1 MTTPLPRLFLGA
13 ILAASASTQ
22 TFQVVMCETPPGSGG
37 FQPIERFLIAGTN
50 GPLTRISD
58 IPPAVTN
65 DPVALAFDNQ
75 YELFVSNRA
84 AHSGNGSVSRFRF
97 DTSFGTFSSN
107 GSITGNGLTDP
118 VQLAFNPVDGEL
130 FVTNWT
136 GGQLSRF
143 LFDAGGNAVPNGTIA
158 MPGGGNQLGVAIRA
172 LDQQLFVSSYTAVRR
187 FRRNANGSYTH
198 LADFGVA
205 GGSLIHF
212 MAFRGDEL
220 YVAEYQSGRVYRFRF
235 DATGAPVAN
244 GFAAVPN
251 AIAVAF
257 SPDRNEMFVARH
269 SIGGCQRLLYQP
281 ATDSWLATTLQ
292 PSPSAGGIA
301 TSVHWFSIYGQ
312 GCAGAGALTPT
323 LQGLG
328 VPQPGNTINLRVQR
342 GQPGALGTI
351 VLAMAP
357 GNTPILGCT
366 WLQSQVLG
374 NTDLFALDGT
384 GAFTLPIPMPLT
396 LLPLDVWFQAF
407 LLDAGAPNGL
417 FSATAGLRASVL

>member
-1 MTTPLPRLFLGA
+1 MNPLPYLLLFTVA
-13 ILAASASTQ
+13 LATAAPAQ

-37 FQPIERFLIAGTN
+37 FQPIERFLIGGTN
-50 GPLTRISD
+50 GPLSRISD
-58 IPPAVTN
+58 IPPASTN
-65 DPVALAFDNQ
+65 DPVAVAFNNQ

-84 AHSGNGSVSRFRF
+84 AHSGNGSVSRFVF
-97 DTSFGTFSSN
+97 DTSFGTFSAN

-136 GGQLSRF
+136 TGLLSRF
-143 LFDAGGNAVPNGTIA
+143 LFDASGNAVPNGTIA

-172 LDQQLFVSSYTAVRR
+172 LDQQLFVSSYTAIRR

-198 LADFGVA
+198 VADFTVT
-205 GGSLIHF
+205 GGLIHF

-235 DATGAPVAN
+235 DAAGAPVAN
-244 GFAAVPN
+244 GFVAVPN

-257 SPDRNEMFVARH
+257 SPDRNEMFVPRH
-269 SIGGCQRLLYQP
+269 GIGGCQRLLYQP

-312 GCAGAGALTPT
+312 GCAGTGAVTPT

-342 GQPGALGTI
+342 GQAGALGTI
-351 VLAMAP
+351 VLAGAP

-366 WLQSQVLG
+366 WLQSQILG
-374 NTDLFALDGT
+374 NTDLFLLDGT
-384 GAFTLPIPMPLT
+384 GAHTYPIPMPPT
-396 LLPLDVWFQAF
+396 LLPLDVYFQAF

-417 FSATAGLRASVL
+417 FAATAGLRASVL